1 MKIKIDRQARRHLKE
16 TGGLVTLE
24 ARARTGCMVTRQ
36 VEARAGKPDH
46 PGDYA
51 QLDVDGITVFLRG
64 MLEHTDGTVRPAEGA
79 IPRSVR
85 IGTRDGQL
93 TVDAG

>member
-1 MKIKIDRQARRHLKE
+1 MKIKIDRRARRHLQDS
-16 TGGLVTLE
+16 GGLLTLE
-24 ARARTGCMVTRQ
+24 SRARTGCMVTRQ

-46 PGDYA
+46 PGDYS

-64 MLEHTDGTVRPAEGA
+64 TLEHGDGTVRRSPGA
-79 IPRSVR
+79 IPPTVR
-85 IGTRDGQL
+85 IGSRDGQL